1 MACATCLR
9 SFLADHMLVGGV
21 SRPGLGWQC
30 VTYKMEVPMNAVV
43 TLTVLVTALC
53 VSISLSLVL
62 EKVLRE
68 AVFALLVRRERR
80 HSSSL

>member
-1 MACATCLR
+1 
-9 SFLADHMLVGGV
+9 
-21 SRPGLGWQC
+21 
-30 VTYKMEVPMNAVV
+30 MNAVV

-68 AVFALLVRRERR
+68 AVFALLVRCGRR